1 MKLPRM
7 EITKDGGKEVCVKV
21 VGVEVGRE
29 SDRQVGCRCW
39 ELTAYTSKYLAFFF
53 KEEKWKK

>member
-1 MKLPRM
+1 M